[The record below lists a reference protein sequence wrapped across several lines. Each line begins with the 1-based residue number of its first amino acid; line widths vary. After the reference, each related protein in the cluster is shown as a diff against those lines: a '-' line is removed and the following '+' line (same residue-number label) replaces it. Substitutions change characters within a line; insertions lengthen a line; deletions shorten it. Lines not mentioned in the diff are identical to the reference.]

1 MGKIIEAK
9 IGDAVKILSL
19 QKLAYRSEAELYGDF
34 NIEPLKQTVSDVEK
48 AFEDYLILNYI
59 EDGELVGSVR
69 AYQEDETCYIGK
81 LMVHP
86 DFQNKGIGKALMN
99 EIERQFNVERFE
111 LFTGSKSEK
120 NISFYEK
127 LGYAGYKTEKLERE
141 ETIFIFMEKSAKAG
155 TTAS

>member
-48 AFEDYLILNYI
+48 AFEDYLIIKYI

-86 DFQNKGIGKALMN
+86 DFQNKGIGKA
-99 EIERQFNVERFE
+99 
-111 LFTGSKSEK
+111 
-120 NISFYEK
+120 
-127 LGYAGYKTEKLERE
+127 TEKLERE
-141 ETIFIFMEKSAKAG
+141 ETIFIFMEKLAKTG